1 MAKVTKKEL
10 QSAFDTILRFLD
22 EQGVDDP
29 KDFMDMRMSFLME
42 VLLFYADV
50 EPDEQA

>member
-10 QSAFDTILRFLD
+10 QSAFDTILRFVGERKALNPA
-22 EQGVDDP
+22 EI
-29 KDFMDMRMSFLME
+29 ME
-42 VLLFYADV
+42 TSVVMKALLILAEN